1 MNISESF
8 SEGNS
13 IIHRLDP
20 RVRVISAF
28 AFSLVIS
35 LSDRLQPVFLGLVIS
50 IVITVAARLPVKTF
64 LVRILYA
71 NIFILFLWLFI
82 PFSMKGEP
90 IIQVGQLDISLE
102 GLIYCLLLTVKSNAI
117 IIALA
122 ALTAT
127 MPVFTMGRAMGALRF
142 PSKIVNL
149 FIFSYRYIHTIMNE
163 YRRLKEA
170 MEIRGFRPG
179 TNLHTYRSYA
189 YLAGMLIVKSHDRA
203 ERVYSA
209 MLCRGFQGRFYD
221 LTMFNLRGADFIFII
236 IFIFSLAAI
245 ILVE

>member
-1 MNISESF
+1 MNINEGF
-8 SEGNS
+8 SEGSS

-20 RVRVISAF
+20 RVRILSAF
-28 AFSLVIS
+28 AFSLVVSVSSRPLPVLLGLITA
-35 LSDRLQPVFLGLVIS
+35 LIITALARLQVKKFL
-50 IVITVAARLPVKTF
+50 T
-64 LVRILYA
+64 RILYA
-71 NIFILFLWLFI
+71 NLFILFLWLFL
-82 PFSMKGEP
+82 PFTIKGESLIHIGP
-90 IIQVGQLDISLE
+90 LDISLE
-102 GLIYCLLLTVKSNAI
+102 GLIYCLRLTIKSNAI
-117 IIALA
+117 ITVLI

-127 MPVFTMGRAMGALRF
+127 MPVFTMGRAMGALGL

-163 YRRLKEA
+163 YRKLKEA

-203 ERVYSA
+203 ERVHSA

-221 LTMFNLRGADFIFII
+221 LTGFDIKGEDFIFII
-236 IFIFSLAAI
+236 IFLFTLTAI
-245 ILVE
+245 IFAR